1 MLFQICATF
10 CRWVIQDSTYLRSD
24 SYMTILH
31 YTSIATYMVCT
42 VVENRNI
49 RVWNLVSEAIDHD
62 RHFPGLQVYFGDN
75 SHYWTQYLDDNNA
88 KGEEQGQVM
97 VTIVCHDT
105 HFPTQ
110 QPTENP
116 TEEPTEQPTQQPTLA
131 PTELCTALKVT
142 MVDPPESENA
152 IAMSFY
158 NGIYTKQSSLVNGRD
173 WWRSRSDQPHPYDDT
188 NSTIYWN
195 SNDEKWVIESPEVW
209 LVAPNLDPSAQRS
222 IKLHFHQL
230 RTFCVHI
237 QGTLSEGGGVRLGAA
252 MPARSATP

>member
-1 MLFQICATF
+1 
-10 CRWVIQDSTYLRSD
+10 
-24 SYMTILH
+24 
-31 YTSIATYMVCT
+31 MVST

-75 SHYWTQYLDDNNA
+75 SHYWTQYLDANNA

-110 QPTENP
+110 QPTDQP

-188 NSTIYWN
+188 NTTIYWN

-222 IKLHFHQL
+222 TKLHFHQL

-252 MPARSATP
+252 MPARNATP

>member
-1 MLFQICATF
+1 
-10 CRWVIQDSTYLRSD
+10 
-24 SYMTILH
+24 
-31 YTSIATYMVCT
+31 MVST

-75 SHYWTQYLDDNNA
+75 SHYWTQYLDANNA

-110 QPTENP
+110 QPTEQP

-131 PTELCTALKVT
+131 PTELCTALKLT
-142 MVDPPESENA
+142 MVDPPESEPNA

-158 NGIYTKQSSLVNGRD
+158 NGIYTKQSSLLNERD
-173 WWRSRSDQPHPYDDT
+173 WWQHRSDQPHPYNDT
-188 NSTIYWN
+188 GSTIYWTT
-195 SNDEKWVIESPEVW
+195 DGKWVLETPEMW
-209 LVAPNLDPSAQRS
+209 LEAPILDPSAQRS
-222 IKLHFHQL
+222 ISTNYRHF
-230 RTFCVHI
+230 VSI
-237 QGTLSEGGGVRLGAA
+237 IIGTLSESGGVRLAAA
-252 MPARSATP
+252 MLARSAMP